1 MKFKFSAVACA
12 VVLLVNSHLQFAHA
26 QTPPESTP
34 GSQSSNDEY
43 QEPRF
48 TVSGFEVLGP
58 ELVPRDQVMA
68 VLGGFSGREITFS
81 DLRTATAAVEQ
92 LHAEAGYEVV
102 RVLIP
107 EQEIKPGE
115 RLKLQIVDARLDVIT
130 VAGNDY
136 FTAESIQESLVVL
149 QPGALINTVDM
160 DKNLRLI
167 NDNPAKIVRVR
178 LEPSD
183 KPGLVDAKV
192 QVSDQNPLAAYFT
205 MDNSGTN
212 ATGDFRMGLALQHNN
227 AFNRG
232 HMASFQYVTSPGRW
246 SDVEVF
252 GLNYKV
258 PFYSV
263 SSMLELA
270 YSDSNVDAGN
280 LSVGSGPSA
289 SSVSVAG
296 AGTTAAIR
304 WVKLLDRLA
313 GFDARLTFSHE
324 IKEFVS
330 QVQLNGFGPSLVP
343 ELESRPVGVSYSL
356 SEALDSRQRTF
367 QIGYFKNYVTGGNNS
382 TAQYRMTNPAA
393 EANFDVIRANAS
405 WSEQVMPG
413 WRLTAQLDA
422 QHTDYSL
429 IPGEQFGAGGV
440 YSVRGFEERVISAD
454 RGTRQSL
461 ELMGPNVSKSFGNL
475 FERLQFVGFVDA
487 AQLKFNNPVFGS
499 PVEPHLMSYGVGA
512 RFAFSPKHQ
521 FRVDLAK
528 VVSGV
533 PIQPHGDVMLHVTF
547 ATSL

>member
-1 MKFKFSAVACA
+1 MKFKLSAVACA
-12 VVLLVNSHLQFAHA
+12 VVLLVGAQIQVAYA
-26 QTPPESTP
+26 QTSSENTTEKSPE
-34 GSQSSNDEY
+34 NDTY
-43 QEPRF
+43 QEPSF
-48 TVSGFEVLGP
+48 SVSGFDVAGP

-68 VLGGFSGREITFS
+68 VLNGFSGRSITFS
-81 DLRTATAAVEQ
+81 ELRTATVAVEQ
-92 LHAEAGYEVV
+92 LHAEAGFEVV

-107 EQEIKPGE
+107 EQEIRPGE
-115 RLKLQIVDARLDVIT
+115 KLKLQIVDARLDVVT
-130 VAGNDY
+130 VAGNDF

-178 LEPSD
+178 LEPSN

-192 QVSDQNPLAAYFT
+192 QVVDQNPLAAYLT
-205 MDNSGTN
+205 LDNSGTN

-227 AFNRG
+227 AFNKG
-232 HMASFQYVTSPGRW
+232 HMASFQYITSPGRW

-258 PFYSV
+258 PFYGL

-280 LSVGSGPSA
+280 LSVGSGPAA

-296 AGTTAAIR
+296 AGTNVAIR
-304 WVKLLDRLA
+304 WVKLLDRLS
-313 GFDARLTFSHE
+313 GFDQRITFSHE
-324 IKEFVS
+324 IKQFVS
-330 QVQLNGFGPSLVP
+330 QVQLNGAGPSLVP
-343 ELESRPVGVSYSL
+343 ELESRPVGIAYSL
-356 SEALDSRQRTF
+356 TEAQDSRQRAF
-367 QIGYFKNYVTGGNNS
+367 QLAYFKNYVTGGNNS
-382 TAQYRMTNPAA
+382 TAQYSLSNPAA

-405 WSEQVMPG
+405 WSEQVAPG

-429 IPGEQFGAGGV
+429 ISGEQFGAGGL

-454 RGTRQSL
+454 RGLRQSL
-461 ELMGPNVSKSFGNL
+461 ELMGPNVGKTFGTL

-487 AQLKFNNPVFGS
+487 AQLKFNNPVAGS
-499 PVEPHLMSYGVGA
+499 PVEPHLMSYGIGA

>member
-1 MKFKFSAVACA
+1 MKFKLSAVACA
-12 VVLLVNSHLQFAHA
+12 VVLLVNSHLQLANA
-26 QTPPESTP
+26 QTLPESTS
-34 GSQSSNDEY
+34 GSQPSSEEY
-43 QEPRF
+43 KEPSF
-48 TVSGFEVLGP
+48 AVSGFEVLGP
-58 ELVPRDQVMA
+58 ELIPRDQVMA
-68 VLGGFSGREITFS
+68 VLSGFSGREITFS
-81 DLRTATAAVEQ
+81 DLRTATVAVEQ

-115 RLKLQIVDARLDVIT
+115 QLKLQIVDARLDVVT

-192 QVSDQNPLAAYFT
+192 QVSDQKPLAAYLT
-205 MDNSGTN
+205 LDNSGTN

-227 AFNRG
+227 AFNKG

-258 PFYSV
+258 PFYSI

-280 LSVGSGPSA
+280 LSVGA

-343 ELESRPVGVSYSL
+343 ELESRPVGMSYSL
-356 SEALDSRQRTF
+356 SEALDSRQRAF

-382 TAQYRMTNPAA
+382 TTQYRMTNPAA

-429 IPGEQFGAGGV
+429 IPGEQFGAGVFTPCVVLKNGLFPQIAV
-440 YSVRGFEERVISAD
+440 PASRS
-454 RGTRQSL
+454 S
-461 ELMGPNVSKSFGNL
+461 LMGPNVSKNFGTL

-487 AQLKFNNPVFGS
+487 SQLKFNNPVFGS

-533 PIQPHGDVMLHVTF
+533 PIQPHGDVMLHVTY

>member
-1 MKFKFSAVACA
+1 MTFKLSAVACA
-12 VVLLVNSHLQFAHA
+12 VVLLATSTMQIARA
-26 QTPPESTP
+26 QALPEGIPNTNTQP
-34 GSQSSNDEY
+34 NADEY
-43 QEPRF
+43 KEP
-48 TVSGFEVLGP
+48 SFEVQGP
-58 ELVPRDQVMA
+58 ELVPRAQVMA
-68 VLGGFSGREITFS
+68 VLSGFSGREITFS
-81 DLRTATAAVEQ
+81 DLRAATGAVEQ

-130 VAGNDY
+130 VAGNDF
-136 FTAESIQESLVVL
+136 FTAESIQQSLVVL

-192 QVSDQNPLAAYFT
+192 QVSDQKPVAAYLT
-205 MDNSGTN
+205 LDNSGTN

-227 AFNRG
+227 AFNKG

-263 SSMLELA
+263 DSLLELA

-280 LSVGSGPSA
+280 LSVGA
-289 SSVSVAG
+289 SSVSVSG

-304 WVKLLDRLA
+304 WVKLLERLA

-330 QVQLNGFGPSLVP
+330 QVQLNGTGPSLVP

-356 SEALDSRQRTF
+356 TEALDSRQRAF
-367 QIGYFKNYVTGGNNS
+367 QIGYFKNYVVGGNNS
-382 TAQYRMTNPAA
+382 TTQYQRTNPAA
-393 EANFDVIRANAS
+393 RANFDVIRANAS

-413 WRLTAQLDA
+413 WRLTAQVDA

-461 ELMGPNVSKSFGNL
+461 ELMGPNVSKKFGTL

-512 RFAFSPKHQ
+512 RFAFSAKHQ
-521 FRVDLAK
+521 IRVDLAK

-533 PIQPHGDVMLHVTF
+533 PIQPHGDVMLHATF

>member
-1 MKFKFSAVACA
+1 MTFKLSAVACA
-12 VVLLVNSHLQFAHA
+12 VVLLVSAPLHFANA
-26 QTPPESTP
+26 QTPPENATDNQST
-34 GSQSSNDEY
+34 GDTY
-43 QEPRF
+43 QEPSFR
-48 TVSGFEVLGP
+48 VSGFVVEGP
-58 ELVPRDQVMA
+58 ELIPRDQVMS
-68 VLGGFSGREITFS
+68 VLNSFAGRAISFSE
-81 DLRTATAAVEQ
+81 LRTATTAVEQ
-92 LHAEAGYEVV
+92 LHAEAGFEVV

-107 EQEIKPGE
+107 EQEIRPGE
-115 RLKLQIVDARLDVIT
+115 KLKLQIVDARLDVVT

-136 FTAESIQESLVVL
+136 FTAESIQQSLVVL

-178 LEPSD
+178 LEPSN

-192 QVSDQNPLAAYFT
+192 QVSDQDPLAAYLT
-205 MDNSGTN
+205 LDNSGTN

-227 AFNRG
+227 AFNKG
-232 HMASFQYVTSPGRW
+232 HMASFQYITSPGRW

-258 PFYSV
+258 PFYTL

-270 YSDSNVDAGN
+270 YSDSNVDAGILG
-280 LSVGSGPSA
+280 LSGGSA
-289 SSVSVAG
+289 VSVAG
-296 AGTTAAIR
+296 AGTNAAIR
-304 WVKLLDRLA
+304 WVRLLDRLA
-313 GFDARLTFSHE
+313 GFDQRVTLSYEVKQFDSD
-324 IKEFVS
+324 
-330 QVQLNGFGPSLVP
+330 VQIVGTPGALAPNF
-343 ELESRPVGVSYSL
+343 ESRPVGVSYSL
-356 SEALDSRQRTF
+356 TDAQDSRQRAF
-367 QIGYFKNYVTGGNNS
+367 QIGYFKNYVSGGNNS
-382 TAQYRMTNPAA
+382 TAQYSRSNPAA
-393 EANFDVIRANAS
+393 EANFDVIRANFS
-405 WSEQVMPG
+405 WSEQVAPN

-454 RGTRQSL
+454 RGLRQSL
-461 ELMGPNVSKSFGNL
+461 ELMGPNVATTFGKL
-475 FERLQFVGFVDA
+475 FERLQFVGFIDA

>member
-1 MKFKFSAVACA
+1 MKFKLSAVACA
-12 VVLLVNSHLQFAHA
+12 VVLLVNSHLQLANA
-26 QTPPESTP
+26 QTLPESTS
-34 GSQSSNDEY
+34 GSQPSSEEY
-43 QEPRF
+43 KEPSF
-48 TVSGFEVLGP
+48 AVSGFEVLGP
-58 ELVPRDQVMA
+58 ELIPRDQVMA
-68 VLGGFSGREITFS
+68 VLSGFSGREITFS
-81 DLRTATAAVEQ
+81 DLRTATVAVEQ

-115 RLKLQIVDARLDVIT
+115 QLKLQIVDARLDVVT

-192 QVSDQNPLAAYFT
+192 QVSDQKPLAAYLT
-205 MDNSGTN
+205 LDNSGTN

-227 AFNRG
+227 AFNKG

-258 PFYSV
+258 PFYSI

-280 LSVGSGPSA
+280 IGLPGGAALSV
-289 SSVSVAG
+289 VG
-296 AGTTAAIR
+296 AGTSAAIR

-324 IKEFVS
+324 IKQFVS
-330 QVQLNGFGPSLVP
+330 DVRIVGGAQVPIPN
-343 ELESRPVGVSYSL
+343 LESRPVGVSYSL
-356 SEALDSRQRTF
+356 SEALDSRQRAF

-382 TAQYRMTNPAA
+382 TTQYRMTNPAA

-461 ELMGPNVSKSFGNL
+461 ELMGPNVSKNFGTL

>member
-1 MKFKFSAVACA
+1 MKFKLSAVACA
-12 VVLLVNSHLQFAHA
+12 VVLLVNSHLQLANA
-26 QTPPESTP
+26 QTLPESTS
-34 GSQSSNDEY
+34 GSQPSSEEY
-43 QEPRF
+43 KEPSF
-48 TVSGFEVLGP
+48 AVSGFEVLGP
-58 ELVPRDQVMA
+58 ELIPRDQVMA
-68 VLGGFSGREITFS
+68 VLSGFSGREITFS
-81 DLRTATAAVEQ
+81 DLRTATVAVEQ

-115 RLKLQIVDARLDVIT
+115 QLKLQIVDARLDVVT

-192 QVSDQNPLAAYFT
+192 QVSDQKPLAAYLT
-205 MDNSGTN
+205 LDNSGTN

-227 AFNRG
+227 AFNKG

-258 PFYSV
+258 PFYSI

-280 LSVGSGPSA
+280 LSVGA

-324 IKEFVS
+324 IKQFVS
-330 QVQLNGFGPSLVP
+330 DVRIVGGAQVPIPN
-343 ELESRPVGVSYSL
+343 LESRPVGVSYSL
-356 SEALDSRQRTF
+356 SEALDSRQRAF

-382 TAQYRMTNPAA
+382 TTQYRMTNPAA

-461 ELMGPNVSKSFGNL
+461 ELMGPNVSKNFGTL

>member
-1 MKFKFSAVACA
+1 MKFKLSAVACA
-12 VVLLVNSHLQFAHA
+12 VVLLVNSHLQLANA
-26 QTPPESTP
+26 QTLPESTS
-34 GSQSSNDEY
+34 GSQPSSEEY
-43 QEPRF
+43 KEPSF
-48 TVSGFEVLGP
+48 AVSGFEVLGP
-58 ELVPRDQVMA
+58 ELIPRDQVMA
-68 VLGGFSGREITFS
+68 VLSGFSGREITFS
-81 DLRTATAAVEQ
+81 DLRTATVAVEQ

-115 RLKLQIVDARLDVIT
+115 QLKLQIVDARLDVVT

-192 QVSDQNPLAAYFT
+192 QVSDQKPLAAYLT
-205 MDNSGTN
+205 LDNSGTN

-227 AFNRG
+227 AFNKG
-232 HMASFQYVTSPGRW
+232 HMATFQYVTSPGRW

-258 PFYSV
+258 PFYSI

-280 LSVGSGPSA
+280 LSVGA

-324 IKEFVS
+324 IKQFVS
-330 QVQLNGFGPSLVP
+330 DVRIVGGAQVPIPN
-343 ELESRPVGVSYSL
+343 LESRPVGVSYSL
-356 SEALDSRQRTF
+356 SEALDSRQRAF

-382 TAQYRMTNPAA
+382 TTQYRMTNPAA

-461 ELMGPNVSKSFGNL
+461 ELMGPNVSKNFGTL

-533 PIQPHGDVMLHVTF
+533 PIQPHGDVMLHFTF

>member
-1 MKFKFSAVACA
+1 MKFKLSAVAFA
-12 VVLLVNSHLQFAHA
+12 ALLLVNSHLPLAHA
-26 QTPPESTP
+26 QTPPGGTVDA
-34 GSQSSNDEY
+34 QSSADDDR
-43 QEPRF
+43 EPSF
-48 TVSGFEVLGP
+48 SVSGFEVLGP
-58 ELVPRDQVMA
+58 ELVPRAQVMS
-68 VLGGFSGREITFS
+68 VLSGFSGREITFS
-81 DLRTATAAVEQ
+81 DLRTATTAVEQ

-107 EQEIKPGE
+107 EQEIQPGE

-136 FTAESIQESLVVL
+136 FTSESIQQSLVVL

-192 QVSDQNPLAAYFT
+192 QVSDQKPLAAYLT
-205 MDNSGTN
+205 LDNSGTN

-227 AFNRG
+227 AFNKG

-258 PFYSV
+258 PFYDL

-280 LSVGSGPSA
+280 LSVGS

-356 SEALDSRQRTF
+356 SEALDSRQRSF

-382 TAQYRMTNPAA
+382 TTQYRMTNPAA
-393 EANFDVIRANAS
+393 EANFDVVRANAS

-422 QHTDYSL
+422 QYTDYSL

-461 ELMGPNVSKSFGNL
+461 ELMGPNVSKSFGTL

-487 AQLKFNNPVFGS
+487 AQLKFNNPVFGA

-521 FRVDLAK
+521 FRVDLAR

>member
-1 MKFKFSAVACA
+1 MKFKLSAVACA
-12 VVLLVNSHLQFAHA
+12 VVLLVFARPQLVFA
-26 QTPPESTP
+26 QSVSDVSNPD
-34 GSQSSNDEY
+34 SSRIEDSY
-43 QEPRF
+43 KEPSF
-48 TVSGFEVLGP
+48 SVSGFEVVGP
-58 ELVPRDQVMA
+58 ELVPRDQVMSI
-68 VLGGFSGREITFS
+68 LNGFSGREITFS
-81 DLRTATAAVEQ
+81 DLRAATSAVEQ
-92 LHAEAGYEVV
+92 LHAEAGFEVV

-107 EQEIKPGE
+107 EQEIQPGE
-115 RLKLQIVDARLDVIT
+115 KLKLQIVDARLDVVTI
-130 VAGNDY
+130 AGNDH

-149 QPGALINTVDM
+149 QPGALINTVEM

-178 LEPSD
+178 LEPSN

-192 QVSDQNPLAAYFT
+192 QVSDQPPFAAYLT
-205 MDNSGTN
+205 LDNSGTN

-227 AFNRG
+227 AFNKG

-258 PFYSV
+258 PFYSLE
-263 SSMLELA
+263 SMLELA

-280 LSVGSGPSA
+280 LSVGS

-304 WVKLLDRLA
+304 WVKLLDRFA
-313 GFDARLTFSHE
+313 GFDARLAFSHE
-324 IKEFVS
+324 VKQFVS
-330 QVQLNGFGPSLVP
+330 QVQLNGSGPSLVP
-343 ELESRPVGVSYSL
+343 ELESRPVGVSYTL
-356 SEALDSRQRTF
+356 TETQDARQRAF
-367 QIGYFKNYVTGGNNS
+367 QVGYFKNYVTGGNNS
-382 TAQYRMTNPAA
+382 TAQYSMTNPAA

-405 WSEQVMPG
+405 WSEPVGGG
-413 WRLTAQLDA
+413 WRLTAQLDV

-440 YSVRGFEERVISAD
+440 YSVRGFEERVLSAD
-454 RGTRQSL
+454 KGMRQSF
-461 ELMGPNVSKSFGNL
+461 ELLGPNIANLFGKV
-475 FERLQFVGFVDA
+475 FERLQYVAFVEA

-499 PVEPHLMSYGVGA
+499 PVEPHLMSYGIGA

-521 FRVDLAK
+521 FRVDLAN

-533 PIQPHGDVMLHVTF
+533 PIQPHGDVMLHFTF
-547 ATSL
+547 LTSL

>member
-1 MKFKFSAVACA
+1 MTFKLSAVAWA
-12 VVLLVNSHLQFAHA
+12 VVLLASA
-26 QTPPESTP
+26 QTQLAYAQSNP
-34 GSQSSNDEY
+34 GDTQAVEAAEDPY
-43 QEPRF
+43 QEPSF
-48 TVSGFEVLGP
+48 NVSGFEVLGP
-58 ELVPRDQVMA
+58 ELVPRAQVMS
-68 VLGGFSGREITFS
+68 LLNGFSGRDITFS
-81 DLRTATAAVEQ
+81 DLRTATVAVEQ

-107 EQEIKPGE
+107 EQEIQPGE
-115 RLKLQIVDARLDVIT
+115 KLKLQIVDARLDVLT
-130 VAGNDY
+130 VAGNDH

-192 QVSDQNPLAAYFT
+192 QVSDQNPLAAYLT
-205 MDNSGTN
+205 LDNSGTN
-212 ATGDFRMGLALQHNN
+212 ATGDFRLGLALQHSN
-227 AFNRG
+227 AFNKG

-252 GLNYKV
+252 GVNYKV
-258 PFYSV
+258 PFYSLN
-263 SSMLELA
+263 SMLELA

-313 GFDARLTFSHE
+313 GFDARVTFSHE
-324 IKEFVS
+324 IKQFVS
-330 QVQLNGFGPSLVP
+330 QVQLNGLGPSLVP

-356 SEALDSRQRTF
+356 SEALDSRQRAF

-382 TAQYRMTNPAA
+382 TAQYSMTNPAA

-405 WSEQVMPG
+405 WSEQVAPG

-440 YSVRGFEERVISAD
+440 YSVRGFEERVVSAD

-461 ELMGPNVSKSFGNL
+461 ELMGPNVAGTFGKV

-487 AQLKFNNPVFGS
+487 AQLKFNNPVFGA

-533 PIQPHGDVMLHVTF
+533 PIQPHGDVMLHFTF
-547 ATSL
+547 VTSL

>member
-1 MKFKFSAVACA
+1 MKFKLSAVACA
-12 VVLLVNSHLQFAHA
+12 VVLMVNSHLQFAHA
-26 QTPPESTP
+26 QTPAEST
-34 GSQSSNDEY
+34 SSSMSSGDEY
-43 QEPRF
+43 QEPSF
-48 TVSGFEVLGP
+48 TVSGFEVVGP
-58 ELVPRDQVMA
+58 ELVPRDQIMS
-68 VLGGFSGREITFS
+68 VLAGFSGREITFS
-81 DLRTATAAVEQ
+81 DLRTATSAVEQ

-149 QPGALINTVDM
+149 KPGALINTVDM

-192 QVSDQNPLAAYFT
+192 QVSDQNPLAAYLT
-205 MDNSGTN
+205 LDNSGTN

-258 PFYSV
+258 PFYGLD
-263 SSMLELA
+263 SMLEMA

-280 LSVGSGPSA
+280 IGLPGGAALSV
-289 SSVSVAG
+289 VG
-296 AGTTAAIR
+296 AGTSAAIR
-304 WVKLLDRLA
+304 WVNLLDRLA

-324 IKEFVS
+324 IKQFVS
-330 QVQLNGFGPSLVP
+330 DVRIVGGAKVP
-343 ELESRPVGVSYSL
+343 IPNLESRPVGVSYSL
-356 SEALDSRQRTF
+356 SEAFDSRQRAF

-382 TAQYRMTNPAA
+382 TAQYQMTNPAA

-499 PVEPHLMSYGVGA
+499 PVEPHLTSYGVGA

-521 FRVDLAK
+521 FRIDLAK

>member
-1 MKFKFSAVACA
+1 MKFKLSAVACA
-12 VVLLVNSHLQFAHA
+12 VVLLVNSHLQLANA
-26 QTPPESTP
+26 QTLPESTS
-34 GSQSSNDEY
+34 GSQPSSEEY
-43 QEPRF
+43 KEPSF
-48 TVSGFEVLGP
+48 SVSGFEVLGP
-58 ELVPRDQVMA
+58 ELIPRDQVMA
-68 VLGGFSGREITFS
+68 VLSGFSGREITFS
-81 DLRTATAAVEQ
+81 DLRTATVAVEQ

-115 RLKLQIVDARLDVIT
+115 QLKLQIVDARLDVVT

-192 QVSDQNPLAAYFT
+192 QVSDQKPLAAYLT
-205 MDNSGTN
+205 LDNSGTN

-227 AFNRG
+227 AFNKG

-258 PFYSV
+258 PFYSI

-280 LSVGSGPSA
+280 IGLPGGAALSV
-289 SSVSVAG
+289 VG
-296 AGTTAAIR
+296 AGTSAAIR

-324 IKEFVS
+324 IKQFVS
-330 QVQLNGFGPSLVP
+330 DVRIVGGAQVPIPN
-343 ELESRPVGVSYSL
+343 LESRPVGVSYSL
-356 SEALDSRQRTF
+356 SEALDSRQRAF

-382 TAQYRMTNPAA
+382 TTQYRMTNPAA

-461 ELMGPNVSKSFGNL
+461 ELMGPNVSKNFGTL

>member
-1 MKFKFSAVACA
+1 MTFKLSAVACA
-12 VVLLVNSHLQFAHA
+12 VVLLIFARPQLAHA
-26 QTPPESTP
+26 QNVSDVTEPSNR
-34 GSQSSNDEY
+34 QSADPY
-43 QEPRF
+43 TEPSF
-48 TVSGFEVLGP
+48 SVSGFEVAGP
-58 ELVPRDQVMA
+58 ELVPRDQVMS
-68 VLGGFSGREITFS
+68 VLNGFSGREITFS
-81 DLRTATAAVEQ
+81 DLRVATAAVEQ

-107 EQEIKPGE
+107 EQEIQPGE
-115 RLKLQIVDARLDVIT
+115 KLKLQIVDARLDVIT
-130 VAGNDY
+130 VAGNDH

-192 QVSDQNPLAAYFT
+192 QVSDQNPLAAYLT
-205 MDNSGTN
+205 LDNSGTN

-258 PFYSV
+258 PFYSL

-270 YSDSNVDAGN
+270 YSDSNVNAGN
-280 LSVGSGPSA
+280 LSVGA

-343 ELESRPVGVSYSL
+343 ELESRPVGVTYSL
-356 SEALDSRQRTF
+356 SEALDSRQRAF

>member
-1 MKFKFSAVACA
+1 M
-12 VVLLVNSHLQFAHA
+12 
-26 QTPPESTP
+26 
-34 GSQSSNDEY
+34 
-43 QEPRF
+43 
-48 TVSGFEVLGP
+48 
-58 ELVPRDQVMA
+58 
-68 VLGGFSGREITFS
+68 
-81 DLRTATAAVEQ
+81 
-92 LHAEAGYEVV
+92 
-102 RVLIP
+102 
-107 EQEIKPGE
+107 
-115 RLKLQIVDARLDVIT
+115 
-130 VAGNDY
+130 
-136 FTAESIQESLVVL
+136 
-149 QPGALINTVDM
+149 
-160 DKNLRLI
+160 
-167 NDNPAKIVRVR
+167 
-178 LEPSD
+178 
-183 KPGLVDAKV
+183 
-192 QVSDQNPLAAYFT
+192 AAYLT
-205 MDNSGTN
+205 LDNSGTN

-227 AFNRG
+227 AFNKG

-343 ELESRPVGVSYSL
+343 ELESRPVGVSYSMT
-356 SEALDSRQRTF
+356 EALDSRQRAF

-382 TAQYRMTNPAA
+382 TAQYQMTNPAA

-461 ELMGPNVSKSFGNL
+461 ELMGPNVSKSFGTL

>member
-1 MKFKFSAVACA
+1 MKFKLSAVTCA
-12 VVLLVNSHLQFAHA
+12 VLLLAGVLPMRAHA
-26 QTPPESTP
+26 EPTSPQAAPQASA
-34 GSQSSNDEY
+34 D
-43 QEPRF
+43 QEPVF
-48 TVSGFEVLGP
+48 SVSGFEVQGP
-58 ELVPRDQVMA
+58 ELVPRDQVMS
-68 VLGGFSGREITFS
+68 VLSAYAGREISFS
-81 DLRTATAAVEQ
+81 DLRAATSAVEQ
-92 LHAEAGYEVV
+92 LHAEAGFEVV

-107 EQEIKPGE
+107 EQEIQPGE
-115 RLKLQIVDARLDVIT
+115 KLKLQIVDARLDVVT

-136 FTAESIQESLVVL
+136 FKSEFIQQSLVVL

-160 DKNLRLI
+160 DRNLRLI
-167 NDNPAKIVRVR
+167 NDNPATIVRVR

-192 QVSDQNPLAAYFT
+192 QVADQNPVAGFLT
-205 MDNSGTN
+205 LDNSGTN
-212 ATGDFRMGLALQHNN
+212 ATGDFRLGLAVQHNN
-227 AFNRG
+227 AFNKG
-232 HMASFQYVTSPGRW
+232 HMATAQYVTSPGRW

-258 PFYSV
+258 PFYSLD
-263 SSMLELA
+263 SMLELA

-280 LSVGSGPSA
+280 LSVGA

-296 AGTTAAIR
+296 AGTTVALR

-313 GFDARLTFSHE
+313 GFDQRVVFSHE

-330 QVQLNGFGPSLVP
+330 QVQLNGTGPSLVP
-343 ELESRPVGVSYSL
+343 ELESRPIGLTYSL
-356 SEALDSRQRTF
+356 TEAMDSRQRAF
-367 QIGYFKNYVTGGNNS
+367 QVAYFKNYVTGGNNS
-382 TAQYRMTNPAA
+382 TAQYSMTNPAA

-405 WSEQVMPG
+405 WSEQVAPG

-440 YSVRGFEERVISAD
+440 YSVRGFEERVVSAD
-454 RGTRQSL
+454 RGLRQSL
-461 ELMGPNVSKSFGNL
+461 ELLGPNVGKAFGAL
-475 FERLQFVGFVDA
+475 FERLQFAGFVDA
-487 AQLKFNNPVFGS
+487 AQLKFNNPVNAS

-521 FRVDLAK
+521 FRVDLAR

>member
-1 MKFKFSAVACA
+1 MKFKLSAVACA
-12 VVLLVNSHLQFAHA
+12 VVLLVNSHLQLANA
-26 QTPPESTP
+26 QTLPESTS
-34 GSQSSNDEY
+34 GSQPSSEEY
-43 QEPRF
+43 KEPSF
-48 TVSGFEVLGP
+48 AVSGFEVLGP
-58 ELVPRDQVMA
+58 ELIPRDQVMA
-68 VLGGFSGREITFS
+68 VLSGFSGREITFS
-81 DLRTATAAVEQ
+81 DLRTATVAVEQ

-115 RLKLQIVDARLDVIT
+115 QLKLQIVDARLDVVT

-192 QVSDQNPLAAYFT
+192 QVSDQKPLAAYLT
-205 MDNSGTN
+205 LDNSGTN

-227 AFNRG
+227 AFNKG

-258 PFYSV
+258 PFYSI

-280 LSVGSGPSA
+280 IGLPGGAALSV
-289 SSVSVAG
+289 VG
-296 AGTTAAIR
+296 AGTSAAIR

-324 IKEFVS
+324 IKQFVS
-330 QVQLNGFGPSLVP
+330 DVRIVGGAQVPIPN
-343 ELESRPVGVSYSL
+343 LESRPVGVSYSL
-356 SEALDSRQRTF
+356 SEALDSRQRAF

-382 TAQYRMTNPAA
+382 TTQYRMTNPAA

-461 ELMGPNVSKSFGNL
+461 ELMGPNVSKKFGTL

>member
-1 MKFKFSAVACA
+1 MTFKINAVTLG
-12 VVLLVNSHLQFAHA
+12 VVLFMHA
-26 QTPPESTP
+26 QSQLALAQDAPSSAEPLGSST
-34 GSQSSNDEY
+34 DVY
-43 QEPRF
+43 QEPSF
-48 TVSGFEVLGP
+48 SISGFVVEGP
-58 ELVPRDQVMA
+58 ELVPRDQVMS
-68 VLGGFSGREITFS
+68 VLNAYVGRNIDFSE
-81 DLRTATAAVEQ
+81 LRAATSAVEQ

-107 EQEIKPGE
+107 EQEIRPGE
-115 RLKLQIVDARLDVIT
+115 KLKLQIVDARLDVIT
-130 VAGNDY
+130 VAGNDF
-136 FTAESIQESLVVL
+136 FTSESIQQDLVVL
-149 QPGALINTVDM
+149 QPGALINTVEM
-160 DKNLRLI
+160 DKNLRLA

-192 QVSDQNPLAAYFT
+192 QVADQNPIAAYLT
-205 MDNSGTN
+205 LDNSGTN
-212 ATGDFRMGLALQHNN
+212 ATGDNRLGLALQHNN
-227 AFNRG
+227 AFNKG
-232 HMASFQYVTSPGRW
+232 HMATFQYVTSPGRW

-258 PFYSV
+258 PFYSLD
-263 SSMLELA
+263 SMLEMA
-270 YSDSNVDAGN
+270 YSDSNVNAGN
-280 LSVGSGPSA
+280 LSVGS

-304 WVKLLDRLA
+304 WTKLLDRLA
-313 GFDARLTFSHE
+313 GFDQRITFSHE

-330 QVQLNGFGPSLVP
+330 QVQLNGAGPSLVP
-343 ELESRPVGVSYSL
+343 ELESRPVGVVYSIT
-356 SEALDSRQRTF
+356 EAQDVRQRAL
-367 QIGYFKNYVTGGNNS
+367 QVGYYKNYVTGGNNS
-382 TAQYRMTNPAA
+382 TSQYRLSNPAA

-405 WSEQVMPG
+405 WSEPVMG
-413 WRLTAQLDA
+413 TWRVTAQLDF

-440 YSVRGFEERVISAD
+440 YSVRGFEERVVSAD
-454 RGTRQSL
+454 RGFRQSL
-461 ELMGPNVSKSFGNL
+461 ELMGPNVSKSFGAL
-475 FERLQFVGFVDA
+475 FERLQFVTFVEA

-521 FRVDLAK
+521 FRVDLAH

-533 PIQPHGDVMLHVTF
+533 PIQPHGDVMLHFTF

>member
-1 MKFKFSAVACA
+1 MTFKLSAVACA
-12 VVLLVNSHLQFAHA
+12 VVLLVNSHLPLAHA
-26 QTPPESTP
+26 QTSPDRAP
-34 GSQSSNDEY
+34 GSQSSSDPY
-43 QEPRF
+43 QEPSF
-48 TVSGFEVLGP
+48 VVSGFEVVGP
-58 ELVPRDQVMA
+58 ELVPRAQVMA
-68 VLGGFSGREITFS
+68 VLSGFSGREITFS
-81 DLRTATAAVEQ
+81 DLRTATVAVEQ

-107 EQEIKPGE
+107 EQEINPGDK
-115 RLKLQIVDARLDVIT
+115 LKLQIVDARLDVVT

-136 FTAESIQESLVVL
+136 FTSESIQESLAVL
-149 QPGALINTVDM
+149 QPGALINTVEM

-183 KPGLVDAKV
+183 KPGFVDAKV
-192 QVSDQNPLAAYFT
+192 QVSDQNPLATYLT
-205 MDNSGTN
+205 LDNSGTN

-227 AFNRG
+227 AFNKG
-232 HMASFQYVTSPGRW
+232 HLASVQYVTSPGRW

-258 PFYSV
+258 PFYRL
-263 SSMLELA
+263 SSMLEMA

-280 LSVGSGPSA
+280 LSVGA

-330 QVQLNGFGPSLVP
+330 QVQLNGLGPSLVP
-343 ELESRPVGVSYSL
+343 QLESRPVGISYSMT
-356 SEALDSRQRTF
+356 EALDSRQRAF

-382 TAQYRMTNPAA
+382 TAQYSLTNPAA

-405 WSEQVMPG
+405 WSEQVIPG

-461 ELMGPNVSKSFGNL
+461 ELMGPNISKTFGAL
-475 FERLQFVGFVDA
+475 FERLQFVGFVEA

-521 FRVDLAK
+521 FRVDIAK

>member
-1 MKFKFSAVACA
+1 MKLKLSAVACA
-12 VVLLVNSHLQFAHA
+12 VLLLVNAPLRPAHA
-26 QTPPESTP
+26 QTESPGTP
-34 GSQSSNDEY
+34 AFASDGDSY
-43 QEPRF
+43 QEPSF
-48 TVSGFEVLGP
+48 NVSGFEILGP
-58 ELVPRDQVMA
+58 ELVSRDQVMS
-68 VLGGFSGREITFS
+68 VLNGFTGREINFS
-81 DLRTATAAVEQ
+81 DLRSATSAVEQ
-92 LHAEAGYEVV
+92 LHALAGFEVV

-107 EQEIKPGE
+107 EQEIQPGDK
-115 RLKLQIVDARLDVIT
+115 LKIQIVDARLDVVT

-136 FTAESIQESLVVL
+136 FTAESIQQSLVVL

-160 DKNLRLI
+160 DKNLRLV

-192 QVSDQNPLAAYFT
+192 QVADQNPLAAYVT
-205 MDNSGTN
+205 LDNSGTN
-212 ATGDFRMGLALQHNN
+212 ATGDFRMGLALQHND
-227 AFNRG
+227 AFKRG

-252 GLNYKV
+252 GLNYKIPV
-258 PFYSV
+258 YST
-263 SSMLELA
+263 SSMLEMA
-270 YSDSNVDAGN
+270 YSDSNVDAGT
-280 LSVGSGPSA
+280 LSVGAGA
-289 SSVSVAG
+289 VSVAG

-313 GFDARLTFSHE
+313 GFDQRVTFSHE
-324 IKEFVS
+324 IKQFVS
-330 QVQLNGFGPSLVP
+330 QVQLNGLGPSLVP
-343 ELESRPVGVSYSL
+343 ALESRPVGVSYSL
-356 SEALDSRQRTF
+356 SEAQDSRQRAF
-367 QIGYFKNYVTGGNNS
+367 QLTYLKNYVSGGNNS
-382 TAQYRMTNPAA
+382 TAQYQMTNPAA

-405 WSEQVMPG
+405 WSEQVAPG

-440 YSVRGFEERVISAD
+440 YSVRGFEERVISGD
-454 RGTRQSL
+454 RGFRQSL
-461 ELMGPNVSKSFGNL
+461 ELMGSNVAKTLSGI

-499 PVEPHLMSYGVGA
+499 PVEPHLMSYGLGA

-533 PIQPHGDVMLHVTF
+533 PIQPHGDLMLHVSF

>member
-1 MKFKFSAVACA
+1 MKFKLSAVACA
-12 VVLLVNSHLQFAHA
+12 VVLLVNSHLQLANA
-26 QTPPESTP
+26 QTLPESTS
-34 GSQSSNDEY
+34 GSQPSSEEY
-43 QEPRF
+43 KEPSF
-48 TVSGFEVLGP
+48 AVSGFEVLGP
-58 ELVPRDQVMA
+58 ELIPRDQVMA
-68 VLGGFSGREITFS
+68 VLSGFSGREITFS
-81 DLRTATAAVEQ
+81 DLRTATVAVEQ

-115 RLKLQIVDARLDVIT
+115 QLKLQIVDARLDVVT

-192 QVSDQNPLAAYFT
+192 QVSDQKPLAAYLT
-205 MDNSGTN
+205 LDNSGTN

-227 AFNRG
+227 AFNKG
-232 HMASFQYVTSPGRW
+232 HMATFQYVTSPGRW

-258 PFYSV
+258 PFYSI

-280 LSVGSGPSA
+280 LSVGA

-324 IKEFVS
+324 IKQFVS
-330 QVQLNGFGPSLVP
+330 DVRIVGGAQVPIPN
-343 ELESRPVGVSYSL
+343 LESRPVGVSYSL
-356 SEALDSRQRTF
+356 SEALDSRQRAF

-382 TAQYRMTNPAA
+382 TTQYRMTNPAA

-461 ELMGPNVSKSFGNL
+461 ELMGPNVSKNFGTL